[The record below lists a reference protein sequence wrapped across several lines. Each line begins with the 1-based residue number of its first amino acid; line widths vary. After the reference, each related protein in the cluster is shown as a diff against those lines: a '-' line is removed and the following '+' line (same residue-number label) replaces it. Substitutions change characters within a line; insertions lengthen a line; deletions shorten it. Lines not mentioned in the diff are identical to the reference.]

1 MDSVGVNTPN
11 FEAGQVS
18 FSKKMDC
25 ENWLIAVLLEPWA
38 SSVQRAAVAYTI
50 QAACKTANINH
61 LEYLAGVILPM
72 PTRKAN
78 DVDDL

>member
-38 SSVQRAAVAYTI
+38 SSVQRAVVALHHPGGLQNSQYQPFGI
-50 QAACKTANINH
+50 PRWSDPAHAHSKSQRR
-61 LEYLAGVILPM
+61 G
-72 PTRKAN
+72 
-78 DVDDL
+78 